1 MEWFSLAIFGLLIV
15 VSPGADFVLVFKNSS
30 LSGRKAGLL
39 TALGIG
45 LGVCVHITYSMIG
58 ISHLVS
64 HNPLVLSIVKYA
76 GAAYLIYLGVSGLMS
91 TRLRLPSEPAQRR
104 PNHPGGYLLQGF
116 LCNALNPKTMLF
128 FLSVFGQLITTPP
141 GNQSFVIAYGAY
153 LALLHTAWF
162 ALVAY
167 LITSARMVEW
177 LQKFGHRINQTC
189 GLGLIT
195 FGITLSTSA

>member
-64 HNPLVLSIVKYA
+64 HNHLMLSIVKYA

-91 TRLRLPSEPAQRR
+91 TRLNLSSEPAQL
-104 PNHPGGYLLQGF
+104 NQQGGNLLQGF

-128 FLSVFGQLITTPP
+128 FLSVFSQLLAAPTS
-141 GNQSFVIAYGAY
+141 NQAFVAAYGIY

-167 LITSARMVEW
+167 LMTSERMAEW
-177 LQKFGHRINQTC
+177 LGKFGHRINQTC

-195 FGITLSTSA
+195 FGIVLSTSA